1 MPCARKPN
9 ATQARKHPS
18 SMKILLIEDEPK
30 VASFIKKGL
39 EEQSYEVDQ
48 AYDGSLGIRLALQK
62 EYDLIIL
69 DIILPNMNG
78 LDVCREIRRHNST
91 VSILMLTALGTTDD
105 KIIGLDAG
113 ADDYLTKP
121 FEFKELLARIRAIS
135 RRSSESIVGERLGIA
150 DLEMDVVRKTV
161 LRAGKPISL
170 TAREFALLHYLL
182 RNKGR
187 VVSRVDITEQVW
199 ETSFDTGSNVIDVYI
214 NFLRKKVD
222 KGHTSRLIHTLVGMG
237 YVLKEQDEV

>member
-1 MPCARKPN
+1 
-9 ATQARKHPS
+9 
-18 SMKILLIEDEPK
+18 MKILLIEDEPK

-62 EYDLIIL
+62 EYDIIIL

-78 LDVCREIRRHNST
+78 LDVCREIRRQNST
-91 VSILMLTALGTTDD
+91 VAILMLTALGTTDD

-135 RRSSESIVGERLGIA
+135 RRNSEGSVSEKLSVA

-161 LRAGKPISL
+161 TRAGKPISL

-222 KGHTSRLIHTLVGMG
+222 KGHDARLIHTLVGMG

>member
-1 MPCARKPN
+1 MR
-9 ATQARKHPS
+9 
-18 SMKILLIEDEPK
+18 ILLVEDEPK

-48 AYDGSLGIRLALQK
+48 AYDGNFGLKMALQN

-69 DIILPNMNG
+69 DIILPHMNG
-78 LDVCREIRRHNST
+78 LEVCQAVRKKKSQ
-91 VSILMLTALGTTDD
+91 VPILMLTALGSTDD

-121 FEFKELLARIRAIS
+121 FEFKELLARLRALA
-135 RRSSESIVGERLGIA
+135 RRSGDSGGGEKLTIA
-150 DLEMDVVRKTV
+150 DLEMDLGSKTV
-161 LRAGKPISL
+161 SRGGKPINL

-182 RNKGR
+182 RNRGR
-187 VVSRVDITEQVW
+187 VVSRVDITENVW

-214 NFLRKKVD
+214 NFLRKKID
-222 KGHTSRLIHTLVGMG
+222 KGFPGKLIHTLVGMG
-237 YVLKEQDEV
+237 YVLKEDEA